1 MHHGGVK
8 IEGRLHVCTC
18 CRHVP
23 CGVKARI
30 ATSSSRSS
38 QSDRAPRSAQE
49 EEPENSCPE
58 GQGGPKGR
66 CRGFRRGFR
75 HHIHPIC
82 AKSPGWGTLWVTR
95 MDHLVQIAHFHQRSA
110 RRILRAVTVI
120 VTSTHASARRGRPMV
135 VHNPPILHLHATSSC
150 PR

>member
-1 MHHGGVK
+1 MHPGGVK

-38 QSDRAPRSAQE
+38 ACTPRAPRGQDE
-49 EEPENSCPE
+49 LLLGVVLR
-58 GQGGPKGR
+58 GQGAPKGR